1 METYNIQ
8 SRIPGFWLDTLTEE
22 VEPLLEGITFST
34 YYEKRFANS
43 DEMVP
48 YVLIC
53 LDGAGMGPR
62 KEFLAHLQ
70 GIDILERGVIEN
82 ALKNFVRERIGHKI

>member
-1 METYNIQ
+1 MSETYKIQ

-53 LDGAGMGPR
+53 LECLDPK
-62 KEFLAHLQ
+62 KEFLARLQ
-70 GIDILERGVIEN
+70 GIDILKRGVLETS
-82 ALKNFVRERIGHKI
+82 LKNFVRGRIGHRI